1 MTKLNGIL
9 LNSMPNS
16 WSKQAYVKGFDWKSI
31 TLKKSVNVF
40 ERMDIAEY
48 IYKSVVEYYYKK
60 LLGKMPTVMYIV
72 LKSTV
77 V

>member
-1 MTKLNGIL
+1 M
-9 LNSMPNS
+9 
-16 WSKQAYVKGFDWKSI
+16 KGFDWKSI

-48 IYKSVVEYYYKK
+48 IYKSVLEYYYKK